1 MKLVYAT
8 ASSLLPTRLAG
19 GKVYGEG
26 RVEVYYNNQWGTVCD
41 DQWDLLDAIV
51 VCTQLGFAGALG
63 ATRNS
68 FFERGSRL
76 LHHWKHHHACN
87 ATLYS

>member
-1 MKLVYAT
+1 M
-8 ASSLLPTRLAG
+8 
-19 GKVYGEG
+19 YGEG

-51 VCTQLGFAGALG
+51 VCTQLGFAGAVG
-63 ATRNS
+63 ATKNS

-76 LHHWKHHHACN
+76 LHHWMHHHACN

>member
-1 MKLVYAT
+1 M
-8 ASSLLPTRLAG
+8 
-19 GKVYGEG
+19 YGEG